1 MKNEE
6 HFRKL
11 ERMYL
16 NANVNTML
24 FDTTTCRISDEEA
37 EIGLRISEKYFDA
50 LGAIH
55 GSVYFKLLDDA
66 AFVLADSGHACRRC
80 ASCVGFRSG
89 RSECEAQRSQDQD
102 LNDHAA
108 DVADHAHRKI
118 LERFL
123 GALGAVDEREER
135 VGRLSCECI
144 CELRADRLPDRLQVA
159 ERFLG

>member
-37 EIGLRISEKYFDA
+37 EIGLRISEKYFHA

-66 AFVLADSGHACRRC
+66 AFFAVNSIVRDVFVLTTSFNINILRP
-80 ASCVGFRSG
+80 ASEGLITARGKVKFKSRTMFVAESILYN
-89 RSECEAQRSQDQD
+89 EAGKEIAFGTGNFAKSS
-102 LNDHAA
+102 
-108 DVADHAHRKI
+108 V
-118 LERFL
+118 
-123 GALGAVDEREER
+123 
-135 VGRLSCECI
+135 RLSEEI
-144 CELRADRLPDRLQVA
+144 GYQ
-159 ERFLG
+159 